1 MTDLLELRRHRFDA
15 LYGILTGD
23 GITRRVG
30 DIQKTSSA
38 TVLCLAIALIAAV
51 AMMGLSA
58 A

>member
-1 MTDLLELRRHRFDA
+1 MTDLIALRRHRFDA
-15 LYGILTGD
+15 LHKLLTGD
-23 GITRRVG
+23 GTSRRSG
-30 DIQKTSSA
+30 DCQKASSE